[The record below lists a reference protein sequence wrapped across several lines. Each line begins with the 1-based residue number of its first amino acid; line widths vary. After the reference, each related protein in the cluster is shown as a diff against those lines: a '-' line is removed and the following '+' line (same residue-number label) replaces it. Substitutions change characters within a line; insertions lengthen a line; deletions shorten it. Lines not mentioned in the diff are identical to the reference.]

1 MHYIVRLRAR
11 HLRTFS
17 VISEKRVNRKQEEI
31 ECPDCWIT
39 KKTERKSNWNF
50 EHYVGLFNTRLIM
63 ILR

>member
-17 VISEKRVNRKQEEI
+17 VISEKRVDRKQEGI

-39 KKTERKSNWNF
+39 KKQREKVIGT
-50 EHYVGLFNTRLIM
+50 LNTTLGCLIPD
-63 ILR
+63 